1 MMMNRKKVLEIT
13 VYALALALAAGAF
26 QCIDKPMDPV
36 MPRWDVD
43 LSAPVADKS
52 YSLAEI
58 AEKEPDL
65 LQAMPGSTQLM
76 LKTSVEAQPTFVG
89 DRIVLDP
96 ISSSFTSLVGAFTIK
111 SQPFTLPIN
120 IPGLPAG
127 QTTVI
132 LPVSPTDVAPV
143 SAEVPCVESAQLQ
156 SGTATLRIQNRM
168 PVAMSIESP
177 IAVVNEAGG
186 TIGQFDFGTT
196 PIAAGGERSVNAD
209 LAGVVVKHRVCLQ
222 HVRVSSPGSG
232 MSVVTIPDPMLVA
245 TITAENLVAVSANVS
260 NIDPQHT
267 QVTRTVPLNTQ
278 TLVKDVW
285 INRGTLNFHFVS
297 TVGLPSTL
305 HLRVAELL
313 TQSGQPYERVISLG
327 ARDSQDVSVDLAHF
341 RLHDPASGYVRS
353 LTADV
358 TADMAGSAG
367 NYVTISSTDCFSA
380 SVGSS
385 SVIADSAIAV
395 LRPTVIVIDQR
406 IGLNLGDITKKFKGS
421 LNIPGANMRF
431 TPHTS
436 MNVPLELNLRLES
449 KDKGGNT
456 VALQVPVTKGNMG
469 LSAIDF
475 DPGDVG
481 NFLTQV
487 SGNIPDSLRVIGTV
501 ILNPDYDT
509 TMSANIGR
517 NSAFAGVVDLSVPMS
532 LRIADGCFRDTLVMG
547 DTTGDG
553 RADHLLDPETMKSVN
568 SGRMHVEIDNGLPM
582 GVKVKLVLLDKA
594 REPLLTVPQSEGDSV
609 VISAGVVANGDVQAS
624 THSSR
629 LIELKGTEVTQF
641 NNAVYVRMSVG
652 VATPGTEAVNF
663 RTTDKVRVRVW
674 SEFSYRVNP

>member
-1 MMMNRKKVLEIT
+1 MH
-13 VYALALALAAGAF
+13 ALAFALAAGAF

-43 LSAPVADKS
+43 LSAPVTDKS

-132 LPVSPTDVAPV
+132 LPVPPTDIA
-143 SAEVPCVESAQLQ
+143 SMSSDVPFVETAQLQ
-156 SGTATLRIQNRM
+156 SGTVTLRIQNRM
-168 PVAMSIESP
+168 PVAMTIESP
-177 IAVVNEAGG
+177 IALVNETGG

-196 PIAAGGERSVNAD
+196 PIGAGGERSVSAD
-209 LAGVVVKHRVCLQ
+209 VAGVVVKHRVCLQ
-222 HVRVSSPGSG
+222 NVRVSSPGSS

-245 TITAENLVAVSANVS
+245 TITAENLVAVSATVS

-267 QVTRTVPLNTQ
+267 QVIRTVPLNTQ

-285 INRGTLNFHFVS
+285 INRGVLNFHFVS
-297 TVGLPSTL
+297 TVGLPAIL

-313 TQSGQPYERVISLG
+313 TQSGQPYERVLSLG

-341 RLHDPASGYVRS
+341 RLHDPANGYVRS
-353 LTADV
+353 LTAEV

-367 NYVTISSTDCFSA
+367 SYVTISSTDYFSA
-380 SVGSS
+380 RVGSS

-406 IGLNLGDITKKFKGS
+406 VGLNLGDITKKFKGS

-449 KDKGGNT
+449 KDKDGNT
-456 VALQVPVTKGNMG
+456 VVLQVPVTKGNMG

-475 DPGDVG
+475 APGDVG

-487 SGNIPDSLRVIGTV
+487 SGNIPDSLRVIGAV

-509 TMSANIGR
+509 TMATNIGR
-517 NSAFAGVVDLSVPMS
+517 NSAFAGDCRPFCSHEPAYRRRVFRRYVGHGRHDGRRKSRSPPRSGDNEVCELGKDARGDRQRP
-532 LRIADGCFRDTLVMG
+532 ADGCEG
-547 DTTGDG
+547 EA
-553 RADHLLDPETMKSVN
+553 RAS
-568 SGRMHVEIDNGLPM
+568 
-582 GVKVKLVLLDKA
+582 
-594 REPLLTVPQSEGDSV
+594 
-609 VISAGVVANGDVQAS
+609 
-624 THSSR
+624 
-629 LIELKGTEVTQF
+629 
-641 NNAVYVRMSVG
+641 
-652 VATPGTEAVNF
+652 
-663 RTTDKVRVRVW
+663 
-674 SEFSYRVNP
+674 

>member
-1 MMMNRKKVLEIT
+1 MMMNREKALEIT
-13 VYALALALAAGAF
+13 VHALALALAAGAF

-58 AEKEPDL
+58 AEKDPDL

-89 DRIVLDP
+89 DRIALDP
-96 ISSSFTSLVGAFTIK
+96 ISSSFTSQVGAFTIK
-111 SQPFTLPIN
+111 SQPFTLPMN

-127 QTTVI
+127 QTTII

-143 SAEVPCVESAQLQ
+143 SADVPCVESAQLQ
-156 SGTATLRIQNRM
+156 SGTVTVRIQNRM
-168 PVAMSIESP
+168 PVALTIESP

-196 PIAAGGERSVNAD
+196 PIAAGGERSVSAD

-222 HVRVSSPGSG
+222 NVRVSSPGSG

-260 NIDPQHT
+260 NVDPQHT

-278 TLVKDVW
+278 TLVKEVW

-305 HLRVAELL
+305 HLRVTELL
-313 TQSGQPYERVISLG
+313 TQSGQPYERVLSLG

-341 RLHDPASGYVRS
+341 RLHDPANGYVRS
-353 LTADV
+353 LTAEV
-358 TADMAGSAG
+358 TADIAGSAG
-367 NYVTISSTDCFSA
+367 NYVTISSTDYFSA

-395 LRPTVIVIDQR
+395 LRPTVIAIDQR

-456 VALQVPVTKGNMG
+456 IALQVPVTKGNMG

-475 DPGDVG
+475 APGDVG

-487 SGNIPDSLRVIGTV
+487 SGNLPDSLRVIGTV

-509 TMSANIGR
+509 TMPANIGR
-517 NSAFAGVVDLSVPMS
+517 NSAFAGDVDLSLPMS
-532 LRIADGCFRDTLVMG
+532 LRIADGCFGDTLVMG

-553 RADHLLDPETMKSVN
+553 TADHLLDPETMKSVN

-582 GVKVKLVLLDKA
+582 GVKVKLVLLDRA
-594 REPLLTVPQSEGDSV
+594 RKPLLTVPQSEGDSV
-609 VISAGVVANGDVQAS
+609 VIDAGVVANGDVQAS

-641 NNAVYVRMSVG
+641 NDAAYVHMSMG
-652 VATPGTEAVNF
+652 VATPGTAAVNF